1 MLFTAS
7 SYRKDERNIASLS
20 NRPLLPSTKPWLGVK
35 KHLLA
40 GRTGPK
46 EGEAWGGDEHLLPL
60 ELPAPLDE

>member
-7 SYRKDERNIASLS
+7 SYRKDEGNVASLS
-20 NRPLLPSTKPWLGVK
+20 NRPLLPSTKPRLGVQ
-35 KHLLA
+35 KHLLT

-46 EGEAWGGDEHLLPL
+46 EGEAWGGDEHLISW